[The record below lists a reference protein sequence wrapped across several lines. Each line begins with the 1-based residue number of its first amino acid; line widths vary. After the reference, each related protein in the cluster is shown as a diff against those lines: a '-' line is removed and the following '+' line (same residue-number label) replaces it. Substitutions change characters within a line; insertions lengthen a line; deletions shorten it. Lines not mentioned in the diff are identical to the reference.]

1 MGNKRSNLITRREAI
16 VSLATIAAGTLIK
29 PTSIFAN
36 EFARTKTRFA
46 IMGDWGSGNSDGI
59 GLAKQMCEAHRRT
72 PLDLV
77 VGAGDNIYPNG
88 SGRYFA
94 RNFEQPFASLIRD
107 NVKFY
112 TVLGN
117 HDVEDGRQDQLSYP
131 LFNMAGANYY
141 IISRGNGLV
150 DFFMLDSTD
159 ISNTQ
164 VSWLENS
171 LRTSR
176 ARWKVAVFHHPI
188 YSSGTKHGSNMKLR
202 KTLEPIFTRYSVQVA
217 FSGHDHIY
225 ERTKPQQGIQYFV
238 TGAGGK
244 TRRGDIDLKSEFRAV
259 SYDEDNHFMII
270 EVDEQEMGFKAVSEL
285 GEVVDSGVIKQV

>member
-46 IMGDWGSGNSDGI
+46 IMGDWGSGNSDGL
-59 GLAKQMCEAHRRT
+59 GLAKQMCEAHQRT

-117 HDVEDGRQDQLSYP
+117 HDVEDGRQDQLNYS

-164 VSWLENS
+164 ISWLENS

-202 KTLEPIFTRYSVQVA
+202 KTLEPIFTRYGVQVA